1 MGLTPFVKSY
11 ESRLDVEPVPTVRF
25 ATAQPPYH
33 PVVMTTSLR
42 RLRVG
47 YTMIELLLVVGTLAI
62 VFALAAP
69 RMTTIRESST
79 LRAGHQQLASAFA
92 AARAAALQKGK
103 TSTLTLSGNVATVTV
118 LSGLAGTSVTVF
130 GPIRL
135 YQSLGVALE
144 PLEGAPTVV
153 NYNGRGMMTNV
164 MVEDEEVF
172 RYRLRYGTKLDT
184 LCISTAGLILS
195 KSCTL

>member
-1 MGLTPFVKSY
+1 
-11 ESRLDVEPVPTVRF
+11 
-25 ATAQPPYH
+25 
-33 PVVMTTSLR
+33 
-42 RLRVG
+42 
-47 YTMIELLLVVGTLAI
+47 MIELLLVVGLLAI
-62 VFALAAP
+62 VFALVAP
-69 RMTTIRESST
+69 KMTTIRESSS
-79 LRAGHQQLASAFA
+79 LRAGRQQLSAAFA

-103 TSTLTLSGNVATVTV
+103 TSTLVITGNTVRVTV
-118 LSGLAGTSVTVF
+118 RSGLAGNLVGVF

-135 YQSLGVALE
+135 DESLGITLE
-144 PLEGAPTVV
+144 PLGEAPALI

-172 RYRLRYGTKLDT
+172 RYRLRYGTKADT